1 MARDMCGEEERH
13 LQDFGW
19 DLKKRVRLIDL
30 GVEGK
35 ILHVLQ

>member
-1 MARDMCGEEERH
+1 MARDKCGEEEKH
-13 LQDFGW
+13 PQDSGW

-35 ILHVLQ
+35 ILLK

>member
-1 MARDMCGEEERH
+1 MARDMCGEEEKH

-35 ILHVLQ
+35 ILLQ